1 MMQQTRSKYFFCIF
15 HLTNNVQGLKALFKG
30 TSLEIQSV
38 VREVRGFFFFFVRAN
53 VSDEE
58 RSVISYLMM
67 PTQSRYIDGPKPCLY
82 SVKHFAA

>member
-38 VREVRGFFFFFVRAN
+38 VREVRGFFFFLCAR
-53 VSDEE
+53 
-58 RSVISYLMM
+58 M
-67 PTQSRYIDGPKPCLY
+67 CLT
-82 SVKHFAA
+82 KKGL